1 MPNQQDHSL
10 SREELHK
17 ELDLIQEV
25 VKRMAQN
32 SFQVKTWL
40 IGVLMAMLA
49 FTKDEV
55 FGSADSTAG
64 LALNGMLF
72 LPIAFFWY
80 LDGFFLRTERLY
92 RNVYKWVI
100 QYRPITNAY
109 LYDLNTFKR
118 EVKGKETIIEIP
130 STWKVMISQTLLFFY
145 LIPLLFVAALM
156 TYNLWQL

>member
-1 MPNQQDHSL
+1 MPKEEDHLL
-10 SREELHK
+10 SIEELHK

-49 FTKDEV
+49 FTKDEI
-55 FGSADSTAG
+55 FGSADSVAG

-72 LPIAFFWY
+72 LPIVFFWY

-100 QYRPITNAY
+100 QYRPTTNAY
-109 LYDLNTFKR
+109 LYDLNTFNRK
-118 EVKGKETIIEIP
+118 VDGKETIIEIP
-130 STWKVMISQTLLFFY
+130 STWKVMVSQTLLLFY

-156 TYNLWQL
+156 VYNFGRL